1 MRLRTAAAVLL
12 TPVLVSSPAGAVGLH
27 RSGGTARAAYPEPQA
42 GPWDY
47 DRYISPTEIG
57 RFRLKPGTGTKP
69 PRVVAVR
76 FNVESAVG
84 KCPKIGTRVTVVA
97 EPLPLRKAPSLT
109 ERGFRYGWV
118 VAQNDTY
125 DEDYA
130 DTNYGLVPLPVAVK
144 VGTADAVSGSLS
156 MLFEK
161 SFEGGKWRWVVY
173 HTTLSFQSCRLY
185 SLSGRPTADR

>member
-1 MRLRTAAAVLL
+1 VLL
-12 TPVLVSSPAGAVGLH
+12 TTALVSSPAGAIGLH
-27 RSGGTARAAYPEPQA
+27 RSGGAPRAAYPEPQA

-57 RFRLKPGTGTKP
+57 RFRLKPGKGTKP

-76 FNVESAVG
+76 FNVEAAVG

-97 EPLPLRKAPSLT
+97 APLPLRRAPSLT

-118 VAQNDTY
+118 LAQNDTY

-130 DTNYGLVPLPVAVK
+130 DTNDGLVPVPVQVE
-144 VGTADAVSGSLS
+144 VGAAEPVPGSLS
-156 MLFEK
+156 MLFEQ
-161 SFEGGKWRWVVY
+161 SHEGGRWRWVVY
-173 HTTLSFQSCRLY
+173 HTNLSFKSCRLHA
-185 SLSGRPTADR
+185 LSGRPTADRDDS